1 MFEELKQSVIS
12 GNEQAAVKLTK
23 QLLDQGIDPH
33 TVLKEG
39 LVAGMDVVGARF
51 KAYDMWLPEVIL
63 AAKAMKGAT
72 ALLKPYLEKS
82 GGSMRLGKIV
92 IATVEGDVH
101 DIGKNL
107 VSMMLESAGFD
118 MADLGVN
125 VKVAAIAETAL
136 KEKADIVGLSALLTT
151 TMLAMKP
158 AIKAIRGAKAGVKVM
173 VGGAPITQE
182 YANEAGADGF
192 APDALRAINL
202 AKSLVGIE
210 EGGAH
215 VENRKGQ

>member
-1 MFEELKQSVIS
+1 MFEEIKQSIIS
-12 GNEQAAVKLTK
+12 GNEAQAVKLT
-23 QLLDQGIDPH
+23 QALLDQGTEPQR
-33 TVLKEG
+33 VLKEG

-51 KAYDMWLPEVIL
+51 KAYEMWLPEVIL
-63 AAKAMKGAT
+63 AAKAMKAAT

-82 GGSMRLGKIV
+82 GGSMKLGKIV

-118 MADLGVN
+118 MVDMGVN
-125 VKVAAIAETAL
+125 AKVSAIAEAAVRQQ
-136 KEKADIVGLSALLTT
+136 ADLVGLSALLTT

-158 AIKAIRGAKAGVKVM
+158 AVKAIRGASAKVKVM
-173 VGGAPITQE
+173 VGGSPITQE
-182 YANEAGADGF
+182 WAREAGADGF

-202 AKSLVGIE
+202 AKGLLGL
-210 EGGAH
+210 
-215 VENRKGQ
+215 KG

>member
-1 MFEELKQSVIS
+1 MFEQIKQAIIS
-12 GNEQAAVKLTK
+12 GNEAQAVKQT
-23 QLLDQGIDPH
+23 QALLDQGTEPQK
-33 TVLKEG
+33 VLKEG

-51 KAYDMWLPEVIL
+51 KAYEMWLPEVIL
-63 AAKAMKGAT
+63 AAKAMKAAT

-82 GGSMRLGKIV
+82 GGSMKLGKIV

-118 MADLGVN
+118 MVDLGVN
-125 VKVAAIAETAL
+125 AKVSAIAEAAVRQ
-136 KEKADIVGLSALLTT
+136 KADLVGLSALLTT

-158 AIKAIRGAKAGVKVM
+158 AVKAIRGASAKVKVM
-173 VGGAPITQE
+173 VGGSPITQE
-182 YANEAGADGF
+182 WAKEAGADGF

-202 AKSLVGIE
+202 AKTLLNI
-210 EGGAH
+210 
-215 VENRKGQ
+215 Q

>member
-1 MFEELKQSVIS
+1 MFEEIKQAIIS
-12 GNEQAAVKLTK
+12 GNEAQAVKLT
-23 QLLDQGIDPH
+23 QALLDRNTEPQK
-33 TVLKEG
+33 VLKEG

-51 KAYDMWLPEVIL
+51 KAYEMWLPEVIL
-63 AAKAMKGAT
+63 AAKAMKAAT

-82 GGSMRLGKIV
+82 GGSMKLGKIV

-118 MADLGVN
+118 MVDLGVN
-125 VKVAAIAETAL
+125 AKVSAIAEAAVQQG
-136 KEKADIVGLSALLTT
+136 ADLVGLSALLTT

-158 AIKAIRGAKAGVKVM
+158 AVKAIRGASAKVKVM
-173 VGGAPITQE
+173 VGGSPITQE
-182 YANEAGADGF
+182 WAKEAGADGF

-202 AKSLVGIE
+202 AKSLLGL
-210 EGGAH
+210 EG
-215 VENRKGQ
+215 

>member
-1 MFEELKQSVIS
+1 MFEEIKQAIIS
-12 GNEQAAVKLTK
+12 GNEAQAVKLT
-23 QLLDQGIDPH
+23 QALLDRNTEPQKI
-33 TVLKEG
+33 LSQG

-51 KAYDMWLPEVIL
+51 KAYEMWLPEVIL
-63 AAKAMKGAT
+63 AAKAMKAAT

-82 GGSMRLGKIV
+82 GGSMKLGKIV

-118 MADLGVN
+118 MVDLGVN
-125 VKVAAIAETAL
+125 AKVSAIAEAAV
-136 KEKADIVGLSALLTT
+136 KQGADLVGLSALLTT

-158 AIKAIRGAKAGVKVM
+158 AVKAIRGASSKVKVM
-173 VGGAPITQE
+173 VGGSPITQE
-182 YANEAGADGF
+182 WAKEAGADGF

-202 AKSLVGIE
+202 AKGLLGLES
-210 EGGAH
+210 
-215 VENRKGQ
+215 